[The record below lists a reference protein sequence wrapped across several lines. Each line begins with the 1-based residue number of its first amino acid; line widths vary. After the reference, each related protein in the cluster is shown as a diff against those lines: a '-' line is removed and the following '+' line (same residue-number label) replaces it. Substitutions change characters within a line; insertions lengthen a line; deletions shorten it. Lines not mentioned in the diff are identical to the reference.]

1 MVEEISDVK
10 LKEYREAFENFDK
23 DHNGS
28 ISHKEL
34 GSMMKSLGQ
43 NPTDAEMRE
52 IIAEVDLDGNGYVD
66 FNEFVIIMQ
75 KRSKELDPEEEIIS
89 AFRVFDKDGNGTLST
104 KELRHIMTTIGDKLT
119 DEEVDQMIEE
129 ADIDGDGVI
138 NYEEFVR
145 MMMAK

>member
-1 MVEEISDVK
+1 MEEISDFK

-23 DHNGS
+23 DHSGT
-28 ISHKEL
+28 ISFKEL

-43 NPTDAEMRE
+43 NPSDQELRD
-52 IIAEVDLDGNGYVD
+52 IISEVDLDGNGYID
-66 FNEFVIIMQ
+66 FNEFVMIMH
-75 KRSKELDPEEEIIS
+75 KRSKENDPEEDVIS
-89 AFRVFDKDGNGTLST
+89 AFRVFDKDGNGTIST

-119 DEEVDQMIEE
+119 DEEVNQMIEE
-129 ADIDGDGVI
+129 ADVDGDGII

>member
-10 LKEYREAFENFDK
+10 LREYREAFENFDK

-28 ISHKEL
+28 ISIKEL
-34 GSMMKSLGQ
+34 ASMMKSLGQ
-43 NPTDAEMRE
+43 NPTDQELRE
-52 IIAEVDLDGNGYVD
+52 IISEVDIDGNGHID

-75 KRSKELDPEEEIIS
+75 KRSKETDPGDEIIA
-89 AFRVFDKDGNGTLST
+89 AFRVFDKEGNGTLST

-129 ADIDGDGVI
+129 ADIDGDGII

>member
-1 MVEEISDVK
+1 MEEISDAK
-10 LKEYREAFENFDK
+10 MKEYREAFENFDK

-28 ISHKEL
+28 ISLKEL

-43 NPTDAEMRE
+43 NPSDQELRE
-52 IIAEVDLDGNGYVD
+52 IIAEVDLDGNGNID

-75 KRSKELDPEEEIIS
+75 KRSKETDPEEEIIA
-89 AFRVFDKDGNGTLST
+89 AFRVFDKEGNGTLST
-104 KELRHIMTTIGDKLT
+104 KELRHVMTTIGDKLT

-129 ADIDGDGVI
+129 ADIDGDGTI

>member
-1 MVEEISDVK
+1 MVEEISDLK
-10 LKEYREAFENFDK
+10 LKEYREAFDNFDK

-28 ISHKEL
+28 ISLKEL

-43 NPTDAEMRE
+43 APTDQDLRE
-52 IIAEVDLDGNGYVD
+52 IISEVDLDGNGNID
-66 FNEFVIIMQ
+66 FNEFITIMQ
-75 KRSKELDPEEEIIS
+75 KRTRDSDPEEEIIS

-104 KELRHIMTTIGDKLT
+104 KELRHVMTTIGDKLT

-129 ADIDGDGVI
+129 ADVDGDGVI

>member
-1 MVEEISDVK
+1 MVEEISDLK
-10 LKEYREAFENFDK
+10 LKESREAFDNFDK

-28 ISHKEL
+28 ISLKEL

-43 NPTDAEMRE
+43 APTDQDLRE
-52 IIAEVDLDGNGYVD
+52 IISEVDLDGNGNID
-66 FNEFVIIMQ
+66 FNEFITIMQ
-75 KRSKELDPEEEIIS
+75 KRTRDSDPEEEIIS

-104 KELRHIMTTIGDKLT
+104 KELRHVMTTIGDKLT

-129 ADIDGDGVI
+129 ADVDGDGVI

>member
-1 MVEEISDVK
+1 MEEISDFK

-23 DHNGS
+23 DHNGT
-28 ISHKEL
+28 ISFKEL

-43 NPTDAEMRE
+43 NPTEQELRE
-52 IIAEVDLDGNGYVD
+52 IISEVDLDGNGYID
-66 FNEFVIIMQ
+66 FNEFVMIMH
-75 KRSKELDPEEEIIS
+75 KRSKESDPEEDVIS
-89 AFRVFDKDGNGTLST
+89 AFRVFDKEGNGTIST

-119 DEEVDQMIEE
+119 DEEVNQMIEE

>member
-1 MVEEISDVK
+1 MVEEISDLK
-10 LKEYREAFENFDK
+10 LKEYREAFDNFDK

-28 ISHKEL
+28 ISLKEL

-43 NPTDAEMRE
+43 APSDQDLRE
-52 IIAEVDLDGNGYVD
+52 IISEVDLDGNGNID
-66 FNEFVIIMQ
+66 FNEFITIMQ
-75 KRSKELDPEEEIIS
+75 KRTRDSDPEEEIIS

-104 KELRHIMTTIGDKLT
+104 KELRHVMTTIGDKLT

-129 ADIDGDGVI
+129 ADVDGDGVI